1 MPEMSSLKV
10 VCLSDTHLRRGG
22 ELPAWCLHHLEG
34 ADLIVH
40 CGDIVAPPV
49 LEQLERLA
57 PVAAVRGNM
66 DALVLK
72 ERLPARDV
80 AEIGG
85 VKIGLLHDPGPALG
99 RVARLLQKFADC
111 DAVVYGHTHV
121 PEIQRPGRR
130 LILNPGSPTV
140 PRSTLGATM
149 LELTV
154 SSDGT
159 IEPVLVTA

>member
-1 MPEMSSLKV
+1 MPEMSALRV
-10 VCLSDTHLRRGG
+10 VCLSDTHLRSEGG
-22 ELPAWCLHHLEG
+22 LPLWCLRRLEG

-40 CGDIVAPPV
+40 AGDLVAPPL

-57 PVAAVRGNM
+57 PTVAVRGNM
-66 DALVLK
+66 DALALK
-72 ERLPARDV
+72 ERLPVRDI

-85 VKIGLLHDPGPALG
+85 ARIGVLHDPGPGLG
-99 RVARLLQKFADC
+99 RIARLTQAFPDC
-111 DAVVYGHTHV
+111 GAVIYGHTHV
-121 PEIQRPGRR
+121 PEIQRLSRR

-149 LELTV
+149 LELAI

-159 IEPVLVTA
+159 IDPTFVTP

>member
-1 MPEMSSLKV
+1 MPGMSSLRV
-10 VCLSDTHLRRGG
+10 VCLSDTHLRQGR
-22 ELPAWCLHHLEG
+22 ELPAWCLRRLEG

-40 CGDIVAPPV
+40 SGDLVTLPV
-49 LEQLERLA
+49 LKRLERLA

-66 DALVLK
+66 DAPVLK
-72 ERLPARDV
+72 QRLPVRHIG
-80 AEIGG
+80 EIGG
-85 VKIGLLHDPGPALG
+85 ARIGVIHDPGPALG
-99 RVARLLQKFADC
+99 RIARLARAFPDC

-121 PEIQRPGRR
+121 PEIQRLGRR

-159 IEPVLVTA
+159 IEPVFVTA

>member
-1 MPEMSSLKV
+1 MGTRTI
-10 VCLSDTHLRRGG
+10 VCLSDTHLRRRGG
-22 ELPAWCLHHLEG
+22 LPAWCLRRLAE
-34 ADLIVH
+34 ADLILH
-40 CGDIVAPPV
+40 AGDLVAQSL
-49 LEQLERLA
+49 LEELMQLA
-57 PVAAVRGNM
+57 PVSAVRGNM

-72 ERLPARDV
+72 ETLPLRDI

-85 VKIGLLHDPGPALG
+85 ARIGLLHDPGPALG
-99 RVARLLQKFADC
+99 RSGRLAQAFVDC

-121 PEIQRPGRR
+121 PEIQRLGRR

-154 SSDGT
+154 SNDGQL
-159 IEPVLVTA
+159 EPVFVTP